1 MATIDQ
7 YLARDS
13 EMGQIGRLADRL
25 SDLGRLVAQPSLVQ
39 LLLRSA
45 LAVPLWR
52 SGGLKW
58 DGFLQ
63 LNDTAVELFSGEFML
78 HPPGGRYPYP
88 TRAVFAFLSGFG
100 PVRLFGA
107 PLC

>member
-63 LNDTAVELFSGEFML
+63 LNDTAVELFSSEFML
-78 HPPGGRYPYP
+78 HLPGGPYPYP